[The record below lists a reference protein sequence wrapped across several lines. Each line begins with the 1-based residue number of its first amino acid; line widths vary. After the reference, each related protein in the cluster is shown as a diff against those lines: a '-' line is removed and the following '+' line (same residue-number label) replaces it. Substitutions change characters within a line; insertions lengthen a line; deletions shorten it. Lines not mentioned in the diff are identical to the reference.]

1 MIFYVLADKIRLPFA
16 RFSALIT
23 HNSGS
28 SDEQLLVRLSQRG
41 GVHLDGEVVFYDTL
55 LLLRALVP
63 MSHRRELKKNS
74 GMGMSFSL
82 GVAFEHWVED
92 KSPAFIGVPHKA
104 DSDAFMT
111 VCLYYEILIVL
122 RDVFSPLVN

>member
-1 MIFYVLADKIRLPFA
+1 MLA
-16 RFSALIT
+16 RFRALVT

-28 SDEQLLVRLSQRG
+28 SDQQLLVRLSQRG
-41 GVHLDGEVVFYDTL
+41 DVHLDDKVVFYDTL
-55 LLLRALVP
+55 RLLRALLP

-74 GMGMSFSL
+74 GMGMPFSL

-92 KSPAFIGVPHKA
+92 KSPAFIGEPHKA
-104 DSDAFMT
+104 DFDAFMT